1 MLPKKG
7 KMLHLWVGVSKS
19 PKDYA
24 ELIAK
29 ALKAEH
35 GDTHRS
41 VKTIMNW
48 TDASERSVKNWLS
61 GESGPSGYFLMRLF
75 VKSVAIRGLVLELA
89 ANASTQHSASPVAAQ
104 IDFGVDDR
112 PVTEVQTGAV
122 YGDIIGDIYGDMNV
136 TINPPAPTL
145 LNPRQE
151 WFLERVARDEKCT
164 AEDIAGHWDVALR
177 TAKRDI
183 GLLRDGGRVI
193 FSGSRRRGRY
203 VVPAPP
209 R

>member
-1 MLPKKG
+1 
-7 KMLHLWVGVSKS
+7 MLHLWMGVSKS

-75 VKSVAIRGLVLELA
+75 VKSATVRALVLELIVD
-89 ANASTQHSASPVAAQ
+89 ASAQSSASSVAAE
-104 IDFGVDDR
+104 IDPEAADR
-112 PVTEVQTGAV
+112 PATEVETDAS
-122 YGDIIGDIYGDMNV
+122 YGDIIGDIYGDMDV
-136 TINPPAPTL
+136 TINCPEHAQ

-164 AEDIAGHWDVALR
+164 AEDIAGHWNVALR

-183 GLLRDGGRVI
+183 GLLRDRGRI
-193 FSGSRRRGRY
+193 SFAGSRRLGRY
-203 VVPAPP
+203 VMVNAGD
-209 R
+209 

>member
-75 VKSVAIRGLVLELA
+75 VKSAAVRLLVLELTA
-89 ANASTQHSASPVAAQ
+89 DASTESSASPVAAQ
-104 IDFGVDDR
+104 IDPGADDY
-112 PVTEVQTGAV
+112 PATEVEAGAI
-122 YGDIIGDIYGDMNV
+122 YGDIIGDIYGDIDV
-136 TINPPAPTL
+136 TINCPEHAQ

-164 AEDIAGHWDVALR
+164 AEDIAGHWNVALR

-183 GLLRDGGRVI
+183 GLLRDGGRII
-193 FSGSRRRGRY
+193 FVGSRRLGRY
-203 VVPAPP
+203 FALA
-209 R
+209 

>member
-7 KMLHLWVGVSKS
+7 KMLHLWVGLAKS

-29 ALKAEH
+29 ALKTEL
-35 GDTHRS
+35 GNTHRS
-41 VKTIMNW
+41 VKTIMQW

-75 VKSVAIRGLVLELA
+75 AKSAAVRALVLELITD
-89 ANASTQHSASPVAAQ
+89 ASAQPHTPQVATG
-104 IDFGVDDR
+104 IDLGTDNR
-112 PVTEVQTGAV
+112 PVTEVETGAD
-122 YGDIIGDIYGDMNV
+122 YGDIIGDIYGDIDV
-136 TINPPAPTL
+136 TINCPGSAG

-151 WFLERVARDEKCT
+151 WFLERVARNEKCT
-164 AEDIAGHWDVALR
+164 AEDIASHWDITLR

-183 GLLRDGGRVI
+183 GLLRDNGKII
-193 FSGSRRRGRY
+193 FVGSRRLGRY
-203 VVPAPP
+203 VMLE
-209 R
+209 

>member
-61 GESGPSGYFLMRLF
+61 GESGPSGYFLLRLF
-75 VKSVAIRGLVLELA
+75 VKSAAIRALVLELVA
-89 ANASTQHSASPVAAQ
+89 DANTQPLASPVAAR
-104 IDFGVDDR
+104 IDPGAYNR
-112 PVTEVQTGAV
+112 PVTEVETDAD
-122 YGDIIGDIYGDMNV
+122 YGDIIGDIYGDIDV
-136 TINPPAPTL
+136 TINRSEPPL

-151 WFLERVARDEKCT
+151 WFLERVAQDEKCT
-164 AEDIAGHWDVALR
+164 AEDIARHWEVTLR

-203 VVPAPP
+203 VVPAPS

>member
-7 KMLHLWVGVSKS
+7 KMLHLWVGLAKS

-29 ALKAEH
+29 ALKTEL
-35 GDTHRS
+35 GNTHRS
-41 VKTIMNW
+41 VKTIMQW

-75 VKSVAIRGLVLELA
+75 AKSAAVRALVLELITD
-89 ANASTQHSASPVAAQ
+89 ASAQPHTPQVATG
-104 IDFGVDDR
+104 IDLGTDNR
-112 PVTEVQTGAV
+112 PVTEVETGAD
-122 YGDIIGDIYGDMNV
+122 YGDIIGDIYGDTNV
-136 TINPPAPTL
+136 TINCPEFAR

-151 WFLERVARDEKCT
+151 WFLERVARNEKCT
-164 AEDIAGHWDVALR
+164 AEDIANHWQVTLR

-183 GLLRDGGRVI
+183 GVLRDNGRII
-193 FSGSRRRGRY
+193 FVGSRRLGRY
-203 VVPAPP
+203 VMLE
-209 R
+209 